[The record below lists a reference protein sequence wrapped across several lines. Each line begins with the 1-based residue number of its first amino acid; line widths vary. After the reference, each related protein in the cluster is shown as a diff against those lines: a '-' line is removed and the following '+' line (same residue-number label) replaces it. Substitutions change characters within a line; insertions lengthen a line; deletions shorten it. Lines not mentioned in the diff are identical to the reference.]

1 MAKNNN
7 LITVVKQLPKGGQAT
22 AIASVVP
29 AGMTRYVTFVR
40 AARDGIISSATA
52 GSKIYLCEAL
62 SNAKTSY
69 STPTLASAL
78 QKMVIIIPSAISAD
92 KDWQSSPKIDTE
104 NPLFSIAESK
114 FMTTL
119 LVSDGGMSG
128 SANLLVQYYDE

>member
-7 LITVVKQLPKGGQAT
+7 LITVVKQLPTGGKAT
-22 AIASVVP
+22 AIGSSVA
-29 AGMTRYVTFVR
+29 AGLTRYVTFVR
-40 AARDGIISSATA
+40 AARDVLAVNTA
-52 GSKIYLCEAL
+52 VGSKLYLCEAL

-78 QKMVIIIPSAISAD
+78 QKMVVVIPSAPTAD
-92 KDWQSSPKIDTE
+92 KDFQSTPKIDTE

-119 LVSDGGMSG
+119 LVSDAGLSG
-128 SANLLVQYYDE
+128 AVNLFVQYYDQ